1 MSSAMRKVSLRGLA
15 AHKVRFSLTVL
26 SVVLGTAFIAASFVF
41 TQMLGKSFDDIV
53 ELSTDGVAVQVQ
65 PTEELSAGVPL
76 EVVDDVRDVEGVRAV
91 EPSTNGPV
99 TLIGDDGKAVGS
111 GGAPSIGFA
120 WVSGDDAV
128 SDSGRI
134 TDGRAPEATDEVV
147 VNASAAE
154 KAGLGVGDTTQV
166 IPQSGSPLEVEVVG
180 IHDSD
185 VAGLGGFIGIGFS
198 PEQAITLF
206 TDGVNAS
213 DLLVAAEG
221 GVDEQVLTD
230 RVQEVLPEGVT
241 ARPGSE
247 LREESTTEFQSALSF
262 INGIL
267 FAFGFIALLV
277 GSFLIANT
285 FSMVVAQRSR
295 EMALLRAVGASRGQ
309 VTRSVALE
317 ALLVGLFGSA
327 LGLAAGFGLSKL
339 LSSVLASL
347 GSGIPISGQSL
358 SLTTVL
364 ITVGFGTGITLLAA
378 LLPARRAGAVAPVE
392 AMRGEFATPSSD
404 HTLRLVLSF
413 FTLALGV
420 LATWVGVEATDQIW
434 IGLGFLGIGA
444 TVVLMSPLLAPAVFA
459 VVAPVLARPFGSI
472 GRMAR
477 GNAARNPR
485 RTAATG
491 LALAI
496 GLALVTV
503 VAIVGASAK
512 ASLTQI
518 ASSGM
523 RWDYVVGG
531 PQGQP
536 VPEGVLDALGTVPD
550 VETLVAVRAAPAVV
564 QGEPQFGFGM
574 SGDVPA
580 AIDLDMVQGRAD
592 VSDTTV
598 LVNSDAAGEYGWA
611 VGDDVTLAVPG
622 QAEVSLLVAGIY
634 DSEYFSGWIVSDATA
649 EALVPASQQAV
660 LQVFVVGADGADGNE
675 LRADLRE
682 AVAPYVTTTVDDLET
697 FTSSL
702 TSQVDIL
709 LGILYG
715 LLALAVV
722 ISILGIVN
730 TLGLSVV
737 ERRREIGMLRAVGM
751 LRSQVRRAIYV
762 ESVLISV
769 YGALIGLVVGLAFGY
784 LFARSLVPDGL
795 DITVVPWGQ
804 VGLFLVVAAVVG
816 VLAAL
821 WPGHR
826 AARTKP
832 LEAIAAQ

>member
-1 MSSAMRKVSLRGLA
+1 VASAMRKVSLRGLA

-41 TQMLGKSFDDIV
+41 TQMLGRSFDDIV

-65 PTEELSAGVPL
+65 PTEELGAGVPL
-76 EVVDDVRDVEGVRAV
+76 ALVDTVRAVDGVRAV
-91 EPSTNGPV
+91 EPSTSGAV
-99 TLIGDDGKAVGS
+99 TLIGADGTAVGS
-111 GGAPSIGFA
+111 GGAPSVGFA
-120 WVSGDDAV
+120 WVTGDDAV
-128 SDSGRI
+128 SDSGRL
-134 TDGRAPEATDEVV
+134 TDGRAPEGPDEIV

-154 KAGLGVGDTTQV
+154 KAGLTVGDSTRV

-198 PEQAITLF
+198 PDAAVDLF

-213 DLLVAAEG
+213 DLLVAADD
-221 GVDEQVLTD
+221 GVDEQVLTR
-230 RVQEVLPEGVT
+230 RVLDVLPEGAT

-247 LREESTTEFQSALSF
+247 LREESATEFQTALSF

-327 LGLAAGFGLSKL
+327 IGLAAGFGLSKV
-339 LSSVLASL
+339 LSSVLSAV
-347 GSGIPISGQSL
+347 GSGIPVSGQRL

-364 ITVGFGTGITLLAA
+364 ITMGCGTVITLLAA
-378 LLPARRAGAVAPVE
+378 VVPARRAGAIAPVE
-392 AMRGEFATPSSD
+392 AMRGVFASPSRN
-404 HTLRLVLSF
+404 HTLRLVLSA
-413 FTLALGV
+413 LALTLGV
-420 LATWVGVEATDQIW
+420 FATWVGVATTDQIW
-434 IGLGFLGIGA
+434 IGAGFLGVGA
-444 TVVLMSPLLAPAVFA
+444 TVVLMSPLLAPAVFS
-459 VVAPVLARPFGSI
+459 VIGPLLARPFGSI

-523 RWDYVVGG
+523 RWDFVVGG

-536 VPEGVLDALGTVPD
+536 VPEGVLDALATVPD
-550 VETLVAVRAAPAVV
+550 VETIVAVRAAPAVV
-564 QGEPQFGFGM
+564 GGEAAFGFGM
-574 SGDVPA
+574 SGDVGA
-580 AIDLDMVQGRAD
+580 AVDLDLVEGEAT
-592 VSDTTV
+592 VSDSTI
-598 LVNSDAAGEYGWA
+598 LVNQDTAGENGWG
-611 VGDDVTLAVPG
+611 VGDDVVLGVPG
-622 QAEVSLLVAGIY
+622 VAEVPLRVAGVY
-634 DSEYFSGWIVSDATA
+634 DSEYFTGWIVSAATA
-649 EALVPASQQAV
+649 DALVPAPQRAV
-660 LQVFVVGADGADGNE
+660 FQVFVVGSDGVDQAQLQD
-675 LRADLRE
+675 DLRE
-682 AVAPYVTTTVDDLET
+682 AVAPYVTTTVDDLEA
-697 FTSSL
+697 FTAAL

-751 LRSQVRRAIYV
+751 LRSQVRKVIYV

-769 YGALIGLVVGLAFGY
+769 YGALLGLVVGLVFGY

-804 VGLFLVVAAVVG
+804 VALFLVVAAVVG
-816 VLAAL
+816 VLSAL

-826 AARTKP
+826 AARTRP
-832 LEAIAAQ
+832 LEAIAAE

>member
-76 EVVDDVRDVEGVRAV
+76 ALVGTVRAVDGVRAV
-91 EPSTNGPV
+91 EPSTSGAV
-99 TLIGDDGKAVGS
+99 TLIGADGKAVGS
-111 GGAPSIGFA
+111 GGAPSVGFG

-128 SDSGRI
+128 SDAGRI
-134 TDGRAPEATDEVV
+134 TEGRAPEAPDEVV
-147 VNASAAE
+147 VNATAAE
-154 KAGLGVGDTTQV
+154 KAGLEVGDDTQV
-166 IPQSGSPLEVEVVG
+166 IPQTGSPLDVEVVG

-198 PEQAITLF
+198 PQTAVDLF

-213 DLLVAAEG
+213 DLLVAAED
-221 GVDEQVLTD
+221 GVDEQVLTE
-230 RVQEVLPEGVT
+230 RVLAVLPDGTT

-247 LREESTTEFQSALSF
+247 LREESATEFQSALSF

-295 EMALLRAVGASRGQ
+295 EMALLRAVGASRSQ

-327 LGLAAGFGLSKL
+327 LGLAGGFGLSKA
-339 LSSVLASL
+339 LSSILSAI
-347 GSGIPISGQSL
+347 GSGIPVSGQSL

-364 ITVGFGTGITLLAA
+364 ITMGCGTVITLLAA
-378 LLPARRAGAVAPVE
+378 LLPARRAGRIAPVE
-392 AMRGEFATPSSD
+392 AMRGVFASPSKD
-404 HTLRLVLSF
+404 HTLRLVVSF
-413 FTLALGV
+413 FALALGAF
-420 LATWVGVEATDQIW
+420 ATWVGVASTDQVW
-434 IGLGFLGIGA
+434 IGIGFVGVGTA
-444 TVVLMSPLLAPAVFA
+444 VVLMSPLIAPAVFA
-459 VVAPVLARPFGSI
+459 VIGPVLARPFGSI

-477 GNAARNPR
+477 GNASRNPR

-496 GLALVTV
+496 GLALVTAV
-503 VAIVGASAK
+503 SIIGASAK

-523 RWDYVVGG
+523 TWDYVVGG

-536 VPEGVLDALGTVPD
+536 VPEGVLDALATVPD
-550 VETLVAVRAAPAVV
+550 VETVVAVRAAPAVV
-564 QGEPQFGFGM
+564 GGEAAFGFGL
-574 SGDVPA
+574 SGDVRA
-580 AIDLDMVQGRAD
+580 AIDLDVVDGEET
-592 VSDTTV
+592 VSDSTILITT
-598 LVNSDAAGEYGWA
+598 DTAGENGWDL
-611 VGDDVTLAVPG
+611 GDEVTLAVPG
-622 QAEVSLLVAGIY
+622 QAEVPLRVAGIY
-634 DSEYFSGWIVSDATA
+634 DSEYFTGWIVSDGTA
-649 EALVPASQQAV
+649 EKLVPAQQQAV
-660 LQVFVVGADGADGNE
+660 FQAFVVGEDGVDQAQ
-675 LRADLRE
+675 LRDDLRE
-682 AVAPYVTTTVDDLET
+682 AVAPYVTTTVDDLEA

-751 LRSQVRRAIYV
+751 LRSQVRRVIYV

-769 YGALIGLVVGLAFGY
+769 YGALLGLVVGLVFGY

-804 VGLFLVVAAVVG
+804 VALFLVVAAVVG

-826 AARTKP
+826 AARTRP
-832 LEAIAAQ
+832 LEAIAAE

>member
-1 MSSAMRKVSLRGLA
+1 MRKVSLRGLA

>member
-1 MSSAMRKVSLRGLA
+1 MSDAGR
-15 AHKVRFSLTVL
+15 LT
-26 SVVLGTAFIAASFVF
+26 
-41 TQMLGKSFDDIV
+41 
-53 ELSTDGVAVQVQ
+53 E
-65 PTEELSAGVPL
+65 
-76 EVVDDVRDVEGVRAV
+76 
-91 EPSTNGPV
+91 
-99 TLIGDDGKAVGS
+99 
-111 GGAPSIGFA
+111 
-120 WVSGDDAV
+120 
-128 SDSGRI
+128 
-134 TDGRAPEATDEVV
+134 GRAPEAADEVV

-154 KAGLGVGDTTQV
+154 KAGLAVGDDTQV
-166 IPQSGSPLEVEVVG
+166 IPQTGSPLDVEVVG

-198 PEQAITLF
+198 PDTAVDLF

-213 DLLVAAEG
+213 DLLVAADD
-221 GVDEQVLTD
+221 GVDEQVLTE
-230 RVQEVLPEGVT
+230 RVLAVLPDGTT

-247 LREESTTEFQSALSF
+247 LREESATEFQTALSF

-295 EMALLRAVGASRGQ
+295 EMALLRAVGASRSQ

-327 LGLAAGFGLSKL
+327 LGLAGGFGLSKA
-339 LSSVLASL
+339 LSSILSAI
-347 GSGIPISGQSL
+347 GSGIPVSGQSL
-358 SLTTVL
+358 SLSTVL
-364 ITVGFGTGITLLAA
+364 ITMGCGTLITLGAA
-378 LLPARRAGAVAPVE
+378 LLPARRAGRIAPVE
-392 AMRGEFATPSSD
+392 AMRGVFASPSKD
-404 HTLRLVLSF
+404 HTLRLVVSF
-413 FTLALGV
+413 FAFLLGAF
-420 LATWVGVEATDQIW
+420 ATWVGVASTDQVW
-434 IGLGFLGIGA
+434 IGVGFVGVGTA
-444 TVVLMSPLLAPAVFA
+444 VVLMSPLIAPAVFA
-459 VVAPVLARPFGSI
+459 VIGPVLARPFGSI

-477 GNAARNPR
+477 GNASRNPR

-496 GLALVTV
+496 GLALVTAV
-503 VAIVGASAK
+503 SIIGASAK

-523 RWDYVVGG
+523 TWDYVVGG

-536 VPEGVLDALGTVPD
+536 VPEGVLDALATVPD
-550 VETLVAVRAAPAVV
+550 VATVVAVRAAPAVV
-564 QGEPQFGFGM
+564 GGETAFGFGL
-574 SGDVPA
+574 SGDVSA
-580 AIDLDMVQGRAD
+580 AIDLDVVEGEET
-592 VSDTTV
+592 VSDSTILITT
-598 LVNSDAAGEYGWA
+598 DTAGENGWDL
-611 VGDDVTLAVPG
+611 GDEVVLAVPG
-622 QAEVSLLVAGIY
+622 QVEVPLQVAGIY

-649 EALVPASQQAV
+649 EKLVPVQQQAV
-660 LQVFVVGADGADGNE
+660 FQAFVVGDDGVDQGQ
-675 LRADLRE
+675 LRDDLRE
-682 AVAPYVTTTVDDLET
+682 AVAPFVTTTVDDLEA
-697 FTSSL
+697 FTASL

-751 LRSQVRRAIYV
+751 LRSQVRRVIYV

-769 YGALIGLVVGLAFGY
+769 YGALLGLVVGLVFGY

-804 VGLFLVVAAVVG
+804 VALFLVVAAVVG

-826 AARTKP
+826 AARTRP
-832 LEAIAAQ
+832 LEAIAAE

>member
-1 MSSAMRKVSLRGLA
+1 MASAMRKVSLRGLA

-76 EVVDDVRDVEGVRAV
+76 ALVDTVRAVDGVRAV
-91 EPSTNGPV
+91 EPSTSGAV
-99 TLIGDDGKAVGS
+99 TLIGADGKAVGS
-111 GGAPSIGFA
+111 GGAPSVGFG

-128 SDSGRI
+128 SDAGRI
-134 TDGRAPEATDEVV
+134 TEGRAPEAPGEVV
-147 VNASAAE
+147 VNATAAE
-154 KAGLGVGDTTQV
+154 KAGLEVGDDTQV
-166 IPQSGSPLEVEVVG
+166 IPQTGSPLDVEVVG

-198 PEQAITLF
+198 PQTAVDLF

-213 DLLVAAEG
+213 DLLVAAED
-221 GVDEQVLTD
+221 GVDEQVLTE
-230 RVQEVLPEGVT
+230 RVLAVLPDGTT

-247 LREESTTEFQSALSF
+247 LREESATEFQSALSF

-295 EMALLRAVGASRGQ
+295 EMALLRAVGASRSQ

-327 LGLAAGFGLSKL
+327 LGLAGGFGLSKA
-339 LSSVLASL
+339 LSSILSAI
-347 GSGIPISGQSL
+347 GSGIPVSGQSL

-364 ITVGFGTGITLLAA
+364 ITMGCGTLITLLAA
-378 LLPARRAGAVAPVE
+378 LLPARRAGRIAPVE
-392 AMRGEFATPSSD
+392 AMRGVFASPSKD
-404 HTLRLVLSF
+404 HTLRLVVSF
-413 FTLALGV
+413 FALALGAF
-420 LATWVGVEATDQIW
+420 ATWVGVASTDQVW
-434 IGLGFLGIGA
+434 IGIGFVGVGTA
-444 TVVLMSPLLAPAVFA
+444 VVLMSPLIAPAVFA
-459 VVAPVLARPFGSI
+459 VIGPVLARPFGSI

-477 GNAARNPR
+477 GNASRNPR

-496 GLALVTV
+496 GLALVTAV
-503 VAIVGASAK
+503 SIIGASAK

-523 RWDYVVGG
+523 TWDYVVGG

-536 VPEGVLDALGTVPD
+536 VPEGVLDALATVPD
-550 VETLVAVRAAPAVV
+550 VATVVAVRAAPAVV
-564 QGEPQFGFGM
+564 GGEAAFGFGL
-574 SGDVPA
+574 SGDVSA
-580 AIDLDMVQGRAD
+580 AIDLDVVEGEET
-592 VSDTTV
+592 VSDSTILITT
-598 LVNSDAAGEYGWA
+598 DTAGENGWDL
-611 VGDDVTLAVPG
+611 GDEVTLAVPG
-622 QAEVSLLVAGIY
+622 QAEVPLRVSGIY
-634 DSEYFSGWIVSDATA
+634 DSEYFTGWIVSDGTA
-649 EALVPASQQAV
+649 EKLVPTQQQAV
-660 LQVFVVGADGADGNE
+660 FQAFVVGDDGVDQTQ
-675 LRADLRE
+675 LRDDLRE
-682 AVAPYVTTTVDDLET
+682 AVAPYVTTTVDDLEA

-751 LRSQVRRAIYV
+751 LRSQVRRVIYV

-769 YGALIGLVVGLAFGY
+769 YGALLGLVVGLVFGY

-804 VGLFLVVAAVVG
+804 VALFLVVAAVVG

-826 AARTKP
+826 AARTRP
-832 LEAIAAQ
+832 LEAIAAE

>member
-1 MSSAMRKVSLRGLA
+1 MASAMRKVSLRGLA

-76 EVVDDVRDVEGVRAV
+76 ALVDTVRAVDGVRAV
-91 EPSTNGPV
+91 EPSTSGAV
-99 TLIGDDGKAVGS
+99 TLIGADGKAVGS

-120 WVSGDDAV
+120 WVTGDDAV
-128 SDSGRI
+128 SDSGRL
-134 TDGRAPEATDEVV
+134 TDGRAPEGPDEIV

-154 KAGLGVGDTTQV
+154 KAGLAVGDSTRV
-166 IPQSGSPLEVEVVG
+166 IPQSGSPLDVEVVG

-198 PEQAITLF
+198 PDVAVDLF
-206 TDGVNAS
+206 TDGANAS
-213 DLLVAAEG
+213 DLLVAADE
-221 GVDEQVLTD
+221 GVDEQVLTQ
-230 RVQEVLPEGVT
+230 RVQAVLPDGTT

-247 LREESTTEFQSALSF
+247 LREESATEFQTALSF

-327 LGLAAGFGLSKL
+327 LGLFAGFGLSKL
-339 LSSVLASL
+339 LSTILSAV
-347 GSGIPISGQSL
+347 GSGIPVSGQTLSL
-358 SLTTVL
+358 STVL
-364 ITVGFGTGITLLAA
+364 ITMGCGTLITLLAA
-378 LLPARRAGAVAPVE
+378 VVPARRAGAIAPVE
-392 AMRGEFATPSSD
+392 AMRGVFASPSRN
-404 HTLRLVLSF
+404 HTLRLVLSA
-413 FTLALGV
+413 LALTLGV
-420 LATWVGVEATDQIW
+420 FATWVGVATADQIW
-434 IGLGFLGIGA
+434 IGAGFLGVGA
-444 TVVLMSPLLAPAVFA
+444 TVVLMSPLLAPAVFS
-459 VVAPVLARPFGSI
+459 VIAPVLARPFGSI

-523 RWDYVVGG
+523 RWDFVVGG

-550 VETLVAVRAAPAVV
+550 VETIVAVRAAPAVV
-564 QGEPQFGFGM
+564 GGEAAFGFGM
-574 SGDVPA
+574 SGDVGA
-580 AIDLDMVQGRAD
+580 AVDLDLVEGEPT
-592 VSDTTV
+592 VSDSTI
-598 LVNSDAAGEYGWA
+598 LVNQETAGENGWD
-611 VGDDVTLAVPG
+611 VGDDVVLAVPG
-622 QAEVSLLVAGIY
+622 VAEVPLRVAGIY
-634 DSEYFSGWIVSDATA
+634 DSEYFTGWIVSAATA
-649 EALVPASQQAV
+649 DALVPAPQRAV
-660 LQVFVVGADGADGNE
+660 FQVFVVGSDGVDQAQLQD
-675 LRADLRE
+675 DLRE
-682 AVAPYVTTTVDDLET
+682 AVAPYVTTTVDDLEA
-697 FTSSL
+697 FTAAL

-751 LRSQVRRAIYV
+751 LRSQVRKVIYV

-769 YGALIGLVVGLAFGY
+769 YGAVLGLVVGLVFGY

-804 VGLFLVVAAVVG
+804 VALFLVVAAVVG
-816 VLAAL
+816 VLSAL

-826 AARTKP
+826 AARTRP
-832 LEAIAAQ
+832 LEAIAAE